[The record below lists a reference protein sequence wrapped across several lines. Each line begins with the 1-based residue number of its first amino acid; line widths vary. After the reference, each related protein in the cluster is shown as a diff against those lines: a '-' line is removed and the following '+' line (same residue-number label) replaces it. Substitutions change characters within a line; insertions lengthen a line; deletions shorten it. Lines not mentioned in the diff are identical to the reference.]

1 MKFSRNHGTSSTM
14 KVDGRDV
21 TRTNTTTVELDFL
34 TLAGI
39 IILGIIAYELSMRG
53 IAIPMF
59 IWYLVGVLLFIYIML
74 LSVSTILLIFLW
86 KERDN

>member
-1 MKFSRNHGTSSTM
+1 M